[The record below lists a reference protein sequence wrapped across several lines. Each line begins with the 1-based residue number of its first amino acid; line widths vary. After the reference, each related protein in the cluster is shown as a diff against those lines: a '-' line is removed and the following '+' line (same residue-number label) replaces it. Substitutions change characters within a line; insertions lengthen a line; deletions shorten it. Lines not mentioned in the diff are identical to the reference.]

1 MASAETREWRRD
13 VVRRANRLRDPNFQL
28 KGRQWQ
34 RAIFTL
40 RQKGSVVPPR
50 PGHTSYPK

>member
-1 MASAETREWRRD
+1 MTRASTREWRRT
-13 VVRRANRLRDPNFQL
+13 VVARANRLRDPNFQL
-28 KGRQWQ
+28 KERQWQ

-40 RQKGSVVPPR
+40 RQKGSIVPPR